1 MKTDL
6 VFTGFMYSIRQT
18 VISLTWARVV
28 MECVFF
34 WSVTIECVM
43 SAIES
48 PTDHD
53 LWPLPFNI
61 SNALQS
67 VNIIPKTPHHIMQT
81 NHRTDFIICFCFFPR
96 HITVV
101 LNSHFWLV
109 NRCWFIGY
117 KGSSEVSYVICYEFF
132 CLVFFQVT
140 VLPISDYFIYYI
152 VKSTACVCSL
162 HYTVLYH
169 SLQPPIIT

>member
-1 MKTDL
+1 MHSNLTFLTLKEVFFAMSQCSNSQHTTDPVFNRETGIFWMKTDL

-101 LNSHFWLV
+101 LNSHF
-109 NRCWFIGY
+109 
-117 KGSSEVSYVICYEFF
+117 
-132 CLVFFQVT
+132 
-140 VLPISDYFIYYI
+140 
-152 VKSTACVCSL
+152 
-162 HYTVLYH
+162 
-169 SLQPPIIT
+169 